1 MCGIIGFF
9 GKGSE
14 VPTEDRLKS
23 AADALR
29 HRGPDEEGYY
39 YHPPIGLGF
48 RRLSIIDLSG
58 GSQPIPNEDKTVWVV
73 FNGEIYNFRELRE
86 QLTARGHR
94 FRTRTDS
101 EVIAHL
107 YEDYGDYLF
116 EYLDGMFAIA
126 IYDVREKR
134 LVLGRDR
141 LGKKPLVYA
150 ETPNGFFFASEIG
163 ALLKLGAISKEVDM
177 EAVSLYL
184 SLQYIPSPHTIFRE
198 VRKLQPGHKMVVERG
213 TIVSQKAYWEL
224 PVPTDHERPA
234 DYEEAIEVLRDRF
247 IAAVRRRLIADV
259 PLGAFLSGGVDSSI
273 VVATMAQLTNDPVQ
287 TFSIGFSDKEFDESA
302 YAEEIAE
309 RFGTKH
315 RKFEA
320 KAADLEILKKAI
332 GVMGEPFADQ
342 SIIPTYLVAHHTRQ
356 YVTVALSGDGGDEL
370 FAGYKRYRQLQRV
383 HQFEEIGML
392 GLWKSARYLTVNAER
407 LINPRRSHI
416 SYPNGPVDEI
426 LDLPEPQRYLRLLG
440 FFSGDQQEMLW
451 PGGQGQAPALGYLEK
466 LRQGP
471 VDYAEQLIQMD
482 IRSYLP
488 EDILYKVDIASMM
501 NSLECRSPFLDHEFV
516 EMMIKIPSQ
525 WKLDGRNSKK
535 ILKDAFSDLIPVE
548 FFNRPKK
555 GFSMPIGRWIREKWE
570 AEFEEVLQSAMPPSF
585 DQDYMRR
592 LLEAHCSGKKDYG
605 NQLWA
610 LYVLGLWNQ
619 QFDPVWEV

>member
-9 GKGSE
+9 SKGTEAPS
-14 VPTEDRLKS
+14 EDRLKA
-23 AADALR
+23 AADCLR

-39 YHPPIGLGF
+39 YQPPIGLGF

-58 GSQPIPNEDKTVWVV
+58 GSQPIANEDKTVWVV

-86 QLTARGHR
+86 ELTGRGHR
-94 FRTRTDS
+94 FKTRSDS

-107 YEDYGDYLF
+107 YEDQGEELF

-126 IYDVREKR
+126 IYDVRERK

-150 ETPNGFFFASEIG
+150 ETPHGFYFASEIG
-163 ALLKLGAISKEVDM
+163 ALLKLGDISR
-177 EAVSLYL
+177 EASEEALALYL

-198 VRKLQPGHKMVVERG
+198 VRKLMPGHRMVVQRG
-213 TIVSQKAYWEL
+213 TVLSTSAYWEL

-234 DYEEAIEVLRDRF
+234 SYEEAVEVLRDRF
-247 IAAVRRRLIADV
+247 IAAVRRRLISDV

-273 VVATMAQLTNDPVQ
+273 TVATMAQICNDPVQ
-287 TFSIGFSDKEFDESA
+287 TFSIGFSDKAFDETR
-302 YAEEIAE
+302 YAAEIAE

-315 RKFEA
+315 RQFEA
-320 KAADLEILKKAI
+320 KAADLEIIKRAI

-342 SIIPTYLVAHHTRQ
+342 SLIPTYLVSHHTRQ

-370 FAGYKRYRQLQRV
+370 FAGYKRYRLLARV
-383 HQFEEIGML
+383 HRLEEAGMI
-392 GLWKSARYLTVNAER
+392 GLWKAARVMSINAER
-407 LINPRRSHI
+407 LLNPRRRHI

-426 LDLPEPQRYLRLLG
+426 LDLPEDQRYLRLLG
-440 FFSGDQQEMLW
+440 FFSGQQQEAMW
-451 PGGQGQAPALGYLEK
+451 PAGPGPHPALAYLER

-471 VDYAEQLIQMD
+471 VDYVEQLIQMD
-482 IRSYLP
+482 LRSYLP

-501 NSLECRSPFLDHEFV
+501 NSLECRAPFLDHEFV
-516 EMMIKIPSQ
+516 ELMVRIPSE
-525 WKLDGRNSKK
+525 WKLEGRGGKK
-535 ILKDAFSDLIPVE
+535 ILKDAFSDWIAPE
-548 FFNRPKK
+548 FFDRPKK

-570 AEFEEVLQSAMPPSF
+570 AEFEEVLTTCLPSF
-585 DQDYMRR
+585 LDQKYIKR
-592 LLEAHCSGKKDYG
+592 LLELHVSGEKDHG

-610 LYVLGLWNQ
+610 LYVLGLWNK
-619 QFDPVWEV
+619 QFDPVWD